1 MQNLLMSKPC
11 KIVIV
16 GGGAGG
22 LELATKL
29 GDALGQRGKA
39 EVSLIDA
46 SRTHIWKPLLHEVA
60 AGTVD
65 VGEHQLEYLAQARW
79 HHFRFRLGYM
89 EGLDRVKQE
98 VHVAPSCNASG
109 EQIIPRRSFG
119 YDILVIAVG
128 SLSNDFGISGVAEHC
143 LFLDSLEQAQQFQQ
157 QLLETLLQL
166 HTTTTA
172 AATSPLHM
180 AIVGGGATGVELAA
194 QLHEVTRQLSSY
206 GLDGIDPEQ
215 DIHLDLIEAGPRILS
230 ALPERLSQAA
240 TGELKRLG
248 VHIHTSEQVV
258 EVTAEGVTTANGHFI
273 KARITVWAAG
283 IKAPDFLAD
292 LHGLESNSI
301 NQLRVHDS
309 LLTTQDPKI
318 FALGDCAACPMHDGN
333 GTVPPR
339 AQAAHQQASHVARQ
353 IRRSL
358 KNKPAR
364 SYRYRDYGS
373 LVTLGRYT
381 TVGNLMG
388 GVGSMMIS
396 GWIARMVY
404 LSLHQM
410 HMAALYGLPRS
421 LLLALANMLRRS
433 LDPKVKLH

>member
-1 MQNLLMSKPC
+1 MSKPC

-29 GDALGQRGKA
+29 GDTLGQRGKA
-39 EVSLIDA
+39 EITLIDA
-46 SRTHIWKPLLHEVA
+46 NRTHIWKPLLHEVA

-89 EGLDRVKQE
+89 DGLDRVKQE
-98 VHVAPSCNASG
+98 VQVAPSCNAKG

-128 SLSNDFGISGVAEHC
+128 SLSNDFGISGVEEHC
-143 LFLDSLEQAQQFQQ
+143 LFLDTSKQAQQFQQ

-166 HTTTTA
+166 HTTTA
-172 AATSPLHM
+172 SAHAPPLHM
-180 AIVGGGATGVELAA
+180 AIVGGGATGVELTA
-194 QLHEVTRQLSSY
+194 QLREVTRQLSSY
-206 GLDGIDPEQ
+206 GLDSIDPEQ

-240 TGELKRLG
+240 TQELKRLG
-248 VHIHTSEQVV
+248 VHIHTGEQVV
-258 EVTAEGVTTANGHFI
+258 EVTEEGVKTASGNFI
-273 KARITVWAAG
+273 KAGITVWAAG

-309 LLTTQDPKI
+309 LQTTQDPKI

-353 IRRSL
+353 IRRSM

-364 SYRYRDYGS
+364 AYRYRDYGS

-388 GVGSMMIS
+388 GVGSMMVS

-410 HMAALYGLPRS
+410 HLAALYGLPRS

-433 LDPKVKLH
+433 LDPQVKLH

>member
-1 MQNLLMSKPC
+1 MSKPC
-11 KIVIV
+11 RIVIV

-29 GDALGQRGKA
+29 GDTLGRRDKA
-39 EVSLIDA
+39 EITLIDA
-46 SRTHIWKPLLHEVA
+46 NRTHIWKPLLHEVA

-89 EGLDRVKQE
+89 DGLDRVKQE
-98 VHVAPSCNASG
+98 VQVASSCNARG

-128 SLSNDFGISGVAEHC
+128 SLSNDFGISGVTEHC
-143 LFLDSLEQAQQFQQ
+143 LFLDTSEQAQQFQQ

-166 HTTTTA
+166 HTTTA
-172 AATSPLHM
+172 AAPAAPLHM
-180 AIVGGGATGVELAA
+180 AIVGGGATGVELTA

-206 GLDGIDPEQ
+206 GLDSIDPEQ

-240 TGELKRLG
+240 TEELERLG
-248 VHIHTSEQVV
+248 VHIHTGERVV
-258 EVTAEGVTTANGHFI
+258 EVTEAGIKTASGHFI
-273 KARITVWAAG
+273 KAGITVWAAG

-301 NQLRVHDS
+301 NQLRVHES
-309 LLTTQDPKI
+309 LQTTQDQKI
-318 FALGDCAACPMHDGN
+318 FALGDCADCPMHDGH
-333 GTVPPR
+333 GSVPPR

-364 SYRYRDYGS
+364 AYRYRDYGS

-388 GVGSMMIS
+388 GVGSMMVS

-410 HMAALYGLPRS
+410 HLAALYGLPRS

-433 LDPKVKLH
+433 LDPQVKLH